1 MTLVYLLSSAVFEPQ
16 NSKHKERQYA
26 VNRVIMIQSTNHRGT
41 IYQFW

>member
-16 NSKHKERQYA
+16 NSKHKESA